1 MSIYLTR
8 YFCSPFSA
16 PDVPRRQK
24 YVATDTIY
32 VDTPAIDCGHT
43 VAQLYYPIDSKVCDI
58 YKLKTDKTI
67 H

>member
-1 MSIYLTR
+1 MSIYLTK

-32 VDTPAIDCGHT
+32 VDTPDIDCGH
-43 VAQLYYPIDSKVCDI
+43 A
-58 YKLKTDKTI
+58 KTQFYCGTDP
-67 H
+67 